1 LYGALSDLASI
12 RLTHSIRC
20 VIIILKGAPMARHDG
35 EVLMEAE
42 QPQEKLVECEDAPIP
57 TGYRAALAFAILLVL
72 AVLAFA
78 LRN

>member
-1 LYGALSDLASI
+1 
-12 RLTHSIRC
+12 
-20 VIIILKGAPMARHDG
+20 MARHDG